1 MSTTT
6 NQQTPEEVLNSIVE
20 GINSGNIESL
30 MTLYEHEACFAVQP
44 GQIAKGQEG
53 IRQSLQGFIDMKG
66 KLALKVKRVL
76 HTSDLALVISEC
88 ADSRTVPGVLS
99 SIILG
104 ELLVNPS
111 VCLAG
116 ALGEAWSQKFCRHVT
131 SVIKGFHLSFSRR
144 STNNRHWYPHPLWN
158 FCKRHSHIQTQQ
170 KVSKVIFW
178 IYVL

>member
-76 HTSDLALVISEC
+76 HTSDLALVISEWSFNGTGTKGNPVNLTEKTA
-88 ADSRTVPGVLS
+88 ADVLRRQSDGTWRFVIDNPWGTS
-99 SIILG
+99 S
-104 ELLVNPS
+104 
-111 VCLAG
+111 
-116 ALGEAWSQKFCRHVT
+116 
-131 SVIKGFHLSFSRR
+131 
-144 STNNRHWYPHPLWN
+144 
-158 FCKRHSHIQTQQ
+158 
-170 KVSKVIFW
+170 
-178 IYVL
+178 